1 MPSAHSSSF
10 LGVLAR
16 LSKHL
21 DHLSGQVFDTE
32 EQLGELLVSVSP
44 QKPVA
49 MDKIQSLDFIR
60 QSLEDC
66 ALLLHCL
73 SDQKN
78 DHLEPKQLLE
88 NAHQRMKLNTT
99 QKIVVPANDDV
110 ERDAKTP
117 GSIDLF

>member
-1 MPSAHSSSF
+1 MGCTCDPGF

-32 EQLGELLVSVSP
+32 EQLGELLLTMPP

-49 MDKIQSLDFIR
+49 VDKIQSLDFVR

-66 ALLLHCL
+66 ALLLHYL
-73 SDQKN
+73 SEQQSEQ
-78 DHLEPKQLLE
+78 LQTQLLLE
-88 NAHQRMKLNTT
+88 TARQKMKLNTT
-99 QKIVVPANDDV
+99 QNIVIPNNDANHHS
-110 ERDAKTP
+110 KTQ
-117 GSIDLF
+117 GSIDFF